1 LKVFPLP
8 TVFTGRT
15 PRNLL
20 TETILP
26 KTDRLREIAEAPA
39 LSACSAFTDV
49 IVAVHGIGEQARFA
63 TVRSVATRL
72 ASSEAFRLN
81 GKADPLTVQPLG
93 YFHGDAKNLASLLQ
107 LDDADNLK
115 DTDLAKIGFAEVYW
129 ADIPDDVLQEGR
141 TLEETK
147 AWARTVVARA
157 NALCRKSRQDDPQAS
172 LVTPDFDHAGDVL
185 DEIIDT
191 VHVLENLVF
200 IAKKAGILKFDL
212 QRILMEYLGD
222 VQLVTEFA
230 YHRKNI
236 LGRFHQAMQQIHEK
250 SPNARIHIVAHSEGT
265 VVSFLGLLWA
275 MSKKTFIPEQPPNQL
290 EAKDGEDGFP
300 AWLLQIH
307 GFMTIGS
314 PIDKH
319 LLLWRRLWTSQPF
332 KPHLVSDLEKFKDGQ
347 IRWRNYY
354 DYGDPVG
361 FKLDSARLW
370 LKQIGCKAFEFCGC
384 KECHHDI
391 GFARYLLPGE
401 AHNEYWNDPA
411 VFKHFILD
419 VVKRDG
425 KVGES
430 RPNVP
435 VPKDK
440 WYVAIFSPVLPY
452 ILSLVVI
459 GAGVF
464 ILFKAVYAYT
474 HPNLEPLQKF
484 VRFFQL
490 GAQVSGELTGI
501 TIFRAVLG
509 ITALLA
515 GTVFLARVPHLAM
528 TWPWTRTRRL
538 IRRGLT
544 KPRMQPLAR
553 RLVPKLELARKFV
566 HKIPIR
572 MWTVVGAIG
581 FLIGCALYVRLVPTD
596 VRNDIGSAF
605 TFIGPLCPKGWGPTI
620 GVLIVTVL
628 LAAISEILV
637 AKGTSSA
644 LQKPS
649 EASETPKKDITAAP
663 KKTNWHRR
671 WLFQG
676 LRPFILLAAVA
687 ASITVIIEVQPP
699 KVESLGFTAQELA
712 SLTLADIKTIR
723 DARFSSNEL
732 AEIKVA
738 RGTNWLATVK
748 KVEPVL
754 AVDPPIWPLVLAG
767 AAFLYLLWLGALVF
781 DLAFVWHRYIRN
793 SITNDRLREW
803 NPYGFSR
810 RWETGE
816 EECCNVLK
824 HPVASQ

>member
-1 LKVFPLP
+1 LTAPILP
-8 TVFTGRT
+8 ITDGRT
-15 PRNLL
+15 
-20 TETILP
+20 E
-26 KTDRLREIAEAPA
+26 KVEAPPP
-39 LSACSAFTDV
+39 SACNAFTDV
-49 IVAVHGIGEQARFA
+49 LVAVHGIGEQARFA

-72 ASSEAFRLN
+72 ASSDAFHLN
-81 GKADPLTVQPLG
+81 GKANPLTVQPLG
-93 YFHGDAKNLASLLQ
+93 YFHGDAKNFASLLL
-107 LDDADNLK
+107 LDDEDNLK
-115 DTDLAKIGFAEVYW
+115 DTDLARIGFAEVYW
-129 ADIPDDVLQEGR
+129 ADIPDEVLKEGR

-157 NALCRKSRQDDPQAS
+157 NALCRKSHQDDPQAS

-185 DEIIDT
+185 EEIIDT

-212 QRILMEYLGD
+212 KQILMEYLGD

-236 LGRFHQAMQQIHEK
+236 IGRFHRAMQQIYEK

-265 VVSFLGLLWA
+265 VISFLGLLWA
-275 MSKKTFIPEQPPNQL
+275 MSKKTFVPELPPEQPD
-290 EAKDGEDGFP
+290 ATDGKEGFP
-300 AWLLQIH
+300 AWLSQVH

-319 LLLWRRLWTSQPF
+319 LLLWRRLWTSTAF
-332 KPHLVSDLEKFKDGQ
+332 KPESVNELKTFKAGQ

-361 FKLDSARLW
+361 FNLDSARLW

-384 KECHHDI
+384 EECHHDI
-391 GFARYLLPGE
+391 GFARYMLPGE
-401 AHNEYWNDPA
+401 AHNEYWNDPS

-419 VVKRDG
+419 VVKRRD
-425 KVGES
+425 KEEKEP
-430 RPNVP
+430 RRNVL
-435 VPKDK
+435 VPKSK
-440 WYVAIFSPVLPY
+440 WYVALFSPVLPY
-452 ILSLVVI
+452 IVSFVVMA
-459 GAGVF
+459 AGVF
-464 ILFKAVYAYT
+464 VLFKAVHAYT

-484 VRFFQL
+484 VRFSQL
-490 GAQVSGELTGI
+490 GAQAGGELSGM

-515 GTVFLARVPHLAM
+515 GTVFLARVPHLAI

-538 IRRGLT
+538 IRRVLT
-544 KPRMQPLAR
+544 KNATPPSAQHFAQ
-553 RLVPKLELARKFV
+553 KLEGGRKLV
-566 HKIPIR
+566 SKIPIR
-572 MWTVVGAIG
+572 MWTVVGALG
-581 FLIGCALYVRLVPTD
+581 FLIGCALYVKLVPAQ

-605 TFIGPLCPKGWGPTI
+605 TFIEPICPKGWGPTI

-628 LAAISEILV
+628 LAGISEILV
-637 AKGTSSA
+637 AKGSS
-644 LQKPS
+644 PS
-649 EASETPKKDITAAP
+649 QQTKGDAAQETTPVP
-663 KKTNWHRR
+663 KKTNWRRR

-676 LRPFILLAAVA
+676 LRPFILLATLA
-687 ASITVIIEVQPP
+687 ASITVLIELQPP
-699 KVESLGFTAQELA
+699 KVETLGLTPQELA
-712 SLTLADIKTIR
+712 SLSHDDITTIQ

-732 AEIKVA
+732 AQIKAA

-754 AVDPPIWPLVLAG
+754 AVDPPVWPLVLAG

-810 RWETGE
+810 RSETGA

-824 HPVASQ
+824 H

>member
-1 LKVFPLP
+1 M
-8 TVFTGRT
+8 TIAD
-15 PRNLL
+15 
-20 TETILP
+20 TE
-26 KTDRLREIAEAPA
+26 KGEASA
-39 LSACSAFTDV
+39 SLSNDVFTDV

-72 ASSEAFRLN
+72 ASSEAFHLN
-81 GKADPLTVQPLG
+81 GKANPLTVQPLG
-93 YFHGDAKNLASLLQ
+93 YFHGDAKNLPSLLL
-107 LDDADNLK
+107 LDDQDNLK

-129 ADIPDDVLQEGR
+129 ADIPDDVLKEGK

-157 NALCRKSRQDDPQAS
+157 NALCRKASQDDPQR
-172 LVTPDFDHAGDVL
+172 TIIPPDFDHAGDVL

-200 IAKKAGILKFDL
+200 IAKKAGILKFDIKE
-212 QRILMEYLGD
+212 ILMEYLGD
-222 VQLVTEFA
+222 VQLVTEFG

-236 LGRFHQAMQQIHEK
+236 VGRFHRAMEQIHEQ

-265 VVSFLGLLWA
+265 VIGFLGLLWA
-275 MSKKTFIPEQPPNQL
+275 MSKKTFVPEQPPNQP
-290 EAKDGEDGFP
+290 EARDGKDGFP
-300 AWLLQIH
+300 PWLSQVH

-319 LLLWRRLWTSQPF
+319 LLLWRRLWTSPLF
-332 KPHLVSDLEKFKDGQ
+332 KPELVNELKKFKAGQ

-361 FKLDSARLW
+361 FKLDSTRLW

-384 KECHHDI
+384 EECHHDI
-391 GFARYLLPGE
+391 GFARYMLPGE

-419 VVKRDG
+419 VVKHDG
-425 KVGES
+425 KAAEH
-430 RPNVP
+430 RPDVP
-435 VPKDK
+435 VPKSK
-440 WYVAIFSPVLPY
+440 WYVALFSPVLPY

-459 GAGVF
+459 AAGVF
-464 ILFKAVYAYT
+464 VLFKAVYAYT

-484 VRFFQL
+484 VRFSQL
-490 GAQVSGELTGI
+490 GAQVSGELSGV

-515 GTVFLARVPHLAM
+515 GTVFLARVPHLAI
-528 TWPWTRTRRL
+528 TWPWTRTRRWVRRVL
-538 IRRGLT
+538 IKTG
-544 KPRMQPLAR
+544 MQPFAQH
-553 RLVPKLELARKFV
+553 VTPKLERAG
-566 HKIPIR
+566 KIVRRSPIR

-581 FLIGCALYVRLVPTD
+581 FLLGCALYVKLVPIQ

-605 TFIGPLCPKGWGPTI
+605 TIIEPVCPKGWAPTI

-628 LAAISEILV
+628 LAGISEILV
-637 AKGTSSA
+637 AKGTPRA
-644 LQKPS
+644 EQKKGD
-649 EASETPKKDITAAP
+649 ASGAP
-663 KKTNWHRR
+663 KKSNWRRR

-676 LRPFILLAAVA
+676 LRPFILLAALA
-687 ASITVIIEVQPP
+687 ATVTVIIELQPP
-699 KVESLGFTAQELA
+699 KIDTSVLTPDELA
-712 SLTLADIKTIR
+712 SLTPGDIKTIQE
-723 DARFSSNEL
+723 ARFSSNEL
-732 AEIKVA
+732 AQIKIA

-767 AAFLYLLWLGALVF
+767 AAFLYLLWLGSLVF
-781 DLAFVWHRYIRN
+781 DLAFVWQRYTRN

-810 RWETGE
+810 RWKPGEE

-824 HPVASQ
+824 HQVS